1 MLTVQCGLMDK
12 KCNKLPLSWLQNHF
26 LHCKKGYRFYRPGC
40 HWLHGLVWENRYTFC
55 TVWALHV
62 MLACNWF
69 KKITCKTAFWNI
81 LKISLTNIKVA
92 SPATNEIFHSPEPD
106 VKKHLWIHIPYVI
119 LKGVDVYSNNRSFV
133 KLLYCTVLYITFI

>member
-26 LHCKKGYRFYRPGC
+26 LHCKKGYRFYLPGC
-40 HWLHGLVWENRYTFC
+40 HWLHGLGRENWYTFLQC
-55 TVWALHV
+55 GALHV

-69 KKITCKTAFWNI
+69 KKMTCKTTFWNI
-81 LKISLTNIKVA
+81 LKILLTNMKV
-92 SPATNEIFHSPEPD
+92 ATNEIFHSPEPD
-106 VKKHLWIHIPYVI
+106 EKKKHLWIHIPYFF

-133 KLLYCTVLYITFI
+133 